1 MTIFVSM
8 LSLSGKV
15 SAGFASILLAG
26 KEGSFNVDNVQFLEK
41 CPDKTAKIY
50 YSYSVEV
57 VSSQIRPERLDKTLI
72 SDLKGTDRVISQEA
86 EYSRKTTYNSVQI
99 PLSSRQS
106 F

>member
-1 MTIFVSM
+1 M

-57 VSSQIRPERLDKTLI
+57 SSHLRAERLDKTLI
-72 SDLKGTDRVISQEA
+72 SELKGGDRVISQ
-86 EYSRKTTYNSVQI
+86 
-99 PLSSRQS
+99 
-106 F
+106 